1 MGNENNSSINKSDR
15 VNENDTKHAIHIS
28 ESISDQL
35 YDSIVRIENENTIGT
50 GFFMKL
56 NLNGKIKYFF
66 FTCCHVLTQNDVANK
81 KMIKLF
87 YGKKREEKNFSIKL
101 DNKERFIICFPE
113 EDKDVTVIEILEK
126 DNIPK
131 SKYLVPDSSYKYG
144 YDSYKKGRFI
154 LAGYPSDEIYQKE
167 RHISSGEIKD
177 IFDFEFSHSLDARNG
192 SSGSP
197 ICLFS
202 NTQVI
207 GIHKQGDKKKPLNYG
222 TFIGIIIDELEQ
234 KYQKKNNNINN
245 NINNINNNDDSNNNS
260 SFISLKDFCSGQNL
274 KFQKELIYYMNNQSR
289 NNYLKALYVLK
300 KYINSNNI
308 DELKEKDLN
317 KFFDI
322 LKMYKNVNRNYV
334 KIIRNY
340 THEDGI
346 WKYFTPIL
354 RGKNKQLRY
363 FIIYFLAGFLKSLN
377 IMENL
382 QLNSNCTLYY
392 GASLSDYDLSAFS
405 KNIDEI
411 ICFKSFISPSLNKMV
426 ADGFSLH
433 YGSRENKIPT
443 IFQINYIYN
452 ENCLPDCF
460 YINNLSFYQAEEEA
474 LFKPFSF
481 FKINKVD
488 SNKNEKKAVI
498 ILNYIGKSKDFES
511 NLKLLDQGKNIRYNI
526 DRNLLEII

>member
-56 NLNGKIKYFF
+56 NLNGKIKYFL

-101 DNKERFIICFPE
+101 DNKERFIICFPG
-113 EDKDVTVIEILEK
+113 DKDVTVIEILEK

-131 SKYLVPDSSYKYG
+131 SKYLIPDSSYKYG
-144 YDSYKKGRFI
+144 YDIYKKGRFI

-234 KYQKKNNNINN
+234 KYQKINNNINN
-245 NINNINNNDDSNNNS
+245 NINNININNDINNNS
-260 SFISLKDFCSGQNL
+260 FFILLTDFCNEENL
-274 KFQKELIYYMNNQSR
+274 EYQKELIYYINHQSED
-289 NNYLKALYVLK
+289 NYFKALSGLK
-300 KYINSNNI
+300 EYINNNNI
-308 DELKEKDLN
+308 DELKGKDLN
-317 KFFDI
+317 KLFDL
-322 LKMYKNVNRNYV
+322 LKMYENVNKNY
-334 KIIRNY
+334 KEIIRNY
-340 THEDGI
+340 TDDPGMHY
-346 WKYFTPIL
+346 YFPPIL
-354 RGKNKQLRY
+354 RGKNKLLLQK
-363 FIIYFLAGFLKSLN
+363 IIYFLSGLLKSLN
-377 IMENL
+377 IIENY
-382 QLNSNCTLYY
+382 QLKKKNCSLYY
-392 GASLSDYDLSAFS
+392 PINLKDFS
-405 KNIDEI
+405 ELNFFKKNIDEI
-411 ICFKSFISPSLNKMV
+411 ICIKSFISSFPDKWSAKK
-426 ADGFSLH
+426 FII
-433 YGSRENKIPT
+433 RE
-443 IFQINYIYN
+443 FFGGLFVINYKYN
-452 ENCLPDCF
+452 KNCLPDCF
-460 YINNLSFYQAEEEA
+460 DISDISPYPIEKEH

-481 FKINKVD
+481 FKIIDVKI
-488 SNKNEKKAVI
+488 NEQERNAEI
-498 ILNYIGKSKDFES
+498 FLNYIGKSKDFES
-511 NLKLLDQGKNIRYNI
+511 NLDLLNQGKNIQYNI
-526 DRNLLEII
+526 KRNCIEII